1 MTNGQ
6 EARRTRRGCRSG
18 RVRRTRAA
26 LLSLALFVLAG
37 CAGRDPGRRPGEK
50 VRVVATIGMIA
61 DVAQR
66 IGGERVSVQGLMGPG
81 VDPHLYKARAGDVR
95 RLSEADLVL
104 YNGLHLEAAMGE
116 VLEQLGRRKRTVA
129 VTDWIPR
136 EALSAPPEF
145 RGNYDPHVWFD
156 VRLWQQAARR
166 IAGALAEADP
176 AHAAE
181 YDVRLKEYER
191 ELEALDAW
199 VRQRVLAIPADRRV
213 LITAHDAFNYFG
225 RAYGV
230 EVMGLQ
236 GISTASE
243 AGTSDVQRLVEVI
256 VRRRIPAVF
265 VESSIPLRTIQAVQ
279 AAVRARGFAVEIG
292 GSLYSDALG
301 DPNGPAGTYVGMV
314 RTNVETIVRAL
325 SRRTVAISDVTTDQ
339 LVTRGRPGA
348 GTPFIRNSKFDFEI
362 ELQFPHLT
370 TD

>member
-1 MTNGQ
+1 MAGGQ
-6 EARRTRRGCRSG
+6 ERRGNSCRVGSG
-18 RVRRTRAA
+18 RARAA
-26 LLSLALFVLAG
+26 VLSLALFLWGG
-37 CAGRDPGRRPGEK
+37 CAGREGARSGDER

-61 DVAQR
+61 DVAQH
-66 IGGERVSVQGLMGPG
+66 IGRDRVRVQGLMGPG

-95 RLSEADLVL
+95 RLSGADLVL

-116 VLEQLGRRKRTVA
+116 VLEQLGRRQRTVA
-129 VTDWIPR
+129 VTEWIPR
-136 EALSAPPEF
+136 AALSAPPEF

-166 IAGALAEADP
+166 IAAALGEADP

-181 YDVRLKEYER
+181 YAARLKTYER
-191 ELEALDAW
+191 EMEALDAW
-199 VRQRVLAIPADRRV
+199 VRQRVALIPVERRL

-225 RAYGV
+225 RAYDV

-243 AGTSDVQRLVEVI
+243 AGTGDVQRLVEVI

-279 AAVRARGFAVEIG
+279 AAVRARGFAVAIG

-301 DPNGPAGTYVGMV
+301 DPNGPAGTYIGMV
-314 RTNVETIVRAL
+314 QTNVETIVRAL
-325 SRRTVAISDVTTDQ
+325 SRQPVAYAAVTADQ
-339 LVTRGRPGA
+339 LVQAARPSTGV
-348 GTPFIRNSKFDFEI
+348 P
-362 ELQFPHLT
+362 
-370 TD
+370 